1 MREAM
6 AVASKSRAALL
17 MLRHRTGVNNP
28 WGRLMSHTAAPGH
41 VSHGRAW
48 SCLTAASQAADEA
61 AARVEDSLGDEGPPE
76 LDEFGRNVN
85 MQRER
90 EARERR
96 WEIMML

>member
-1 MREAM
+1 MNVSYMGLGDGCLIR
-6 AVASKSRAALL
+6 
-17 MLRHRTGVNNP
+17 P
-28 WGRLMSHTAAPGH
+28 RLVLA
-41 VSHGRAW
+41 
-48 SCLTAASQAADEA
+48 AASQAADEA

-96 WEIMML
+96 